1 MESRILKEL
10 IIEQKKEFEKDEGF
24 VKRTVLENIADHLE
38 LPHILIISGL
48 RRSGKSTLLKEIK
61 KYYYEKETVYYFN
74 FEDERLLGFTV
85 SDFDLLYETF
95 MELFGKSRIFL
106 FDEIQNINDWELF
119 VRRMHDRGFKFII
132 TGSNS
137 SMLSRELGS
146 RLTGRYT
153 SIELFPFSFKE
164 FLSFV
169 DLGIPEVMVTED
181 RASIKKQFNRYITS
195 GGIPEYLK
203 YGNDLI
209 LKTLY
214 ENILYKDIFA
224 RYGLNDEKTLKELS
238 HFLFTN
244 YGNEM
249 SYNKLRKMLDVSI
262 NTVKNYINYL
272 ENSYLVFT
280 VPKYDYSV
288 SKQVYS
294 HKKAYVIDTGM
305 VNLVS
310 FKFSRDYGK
319 ILENIVFVEL
329 KRRGKDIYYHRDRH
343 ECDFIILEN
352 NMITGAI
359 QVTASLKGNKT
370 REYSGLVEA
379 LEIYKLDEG
388 LVLTDN
394 DEFDDT
400 FEGKIIKVRPVWKW
414 LLEP

>member
-10 IIEQKKEFEKDEGF
+10 VIEQKKEFEKDESF
-24 VKRTVLENIADHLE
+24 VKRTVLENIPDHLE

-61 KYYYEKETVYYFN
+61 KYYYENETVYYFN
-74 FEDERLLGFTV
+74 FEDERLLDFTV

-95 MELFGKSRIFL
+95 IELFGKSKIFL
-106 FDEIQNINDWELF
+106 FDEIQNVKNWELF

-164 FLSFV
+164 FLSFANIE
-169 DLGIPEVMVTED
+169 IPEIMITED
-181 RASIKKQFNRYITS
+181 RASIKKYFNRYITS
-195 GGIPEYLK
+195 GGIPEYLR
-203 YGNDLI
+203 YENDLI

-224 RYGLNDEKTLKELS
+224 RYRLNDEKTLKELS
-238 HFLFTN
+238 HFLFSN

-249 SYNKLRKMLDVSI
+249 SYNKLRTMLDVSI

-272 ENSYLVFT
+272 ENSYLIFT

-288 SKQVYS
+288 RKQVYS

-310 FKFSRDYGK
+310 FKFSQDYGK

-329 KRRGKDIYYHRDRH
+329 KRKGKDIYYHRDRY
-343 ECDFIILEN
+343 ECDFVISEN
-352 NMITGAI
+352 RMITDAI
-359 QVTASLKGNKT
+359 QVTASLKDNKT
-370 REYSGLVEA
+370 REYGGLVEA
-379 LEIYKLDEG
+379 LERYNLDEG
-388 LVLTDN
+388 LVLTDD
-394 DEFDDT
+394 DEFDDIV
-400 FEGKIIKVRPVWKW
+400 EDKIIKVRPVWKW